1 MMILYNIFII
11 IIIFV
16 NLFFMEFLMNNILKF
31 YSIFFCMKLI
41 FFFILVFDFFM
52 RFLNVCFV
60 VFLRALMF

>member
-41 FFFILVFDFFM
+41 FFFILVFDFFI

-60 VFLRALMF
+60 VFLRVLMF